1 MSVFVSQPLIIVKQ
15 QSVKHLK
22 FSKNRKKV
30 SDKRQT
36 DRHGDLMTEND
47 LKTEPFNYAVRHTLT
62 LHLMAKS
69 GLSLF

>member
-1 MSVFVSQPLIIVKQ
+1 MAGSEI
-15 QSVKHLK
+15 
-22 FSKNRKKV
+22 FSKTEKSIRHRDGERV
-30 SDKRQT
+30 RQTDRQT

-47 LKTEPFNYAVRHTLT
+47 LKTESFNYAVRHTLT